1 PTIPAPPP
9 PAPPRGL
16 PQGSAIGRE
25 FIYPG
30 SETTMEINSATE
42 GMVLQLHTT
51 DPFDRVVDWYTEKL
65 KPTNVVKT
73 KGPSVILEGDGM
85 TAIINQAGD
94 GTNIMLTQG
103 GD

>member
-1 PTIPAPPP
+1 
-9 PAPPRGL
+9 
-16 PQGSAIGRE
+16 
-25 FIYPG
+25 
-30 SETTMEINSATE
+30 MEINSATE